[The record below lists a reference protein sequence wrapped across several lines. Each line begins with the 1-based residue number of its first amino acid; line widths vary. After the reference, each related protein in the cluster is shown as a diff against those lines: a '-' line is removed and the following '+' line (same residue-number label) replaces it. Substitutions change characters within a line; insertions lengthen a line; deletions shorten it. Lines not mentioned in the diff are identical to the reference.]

1 MGREG
6 ERGWKGRVRGGKR
19 QGKGNGEEGGKEGDP
34 VCILT
39 IFLSITYDISDVV
52 TIAADAVAVA

>member
-1 MGREG
+1 MGRD
-6 ERGWKGRVRGGKR
+6 ERKKGR
-19 QGKGNGEEGGKEGDP
+19 GGKEGDP